1 MEGGGKEQVAIKL
14 DGVPSR
20 FEESPSRSI
29 APNFCNF
36 RLMANIRIVT
46 KKEALKRLLVLAIN
60 DEISFQPESSLLEFR
75 LLAISNGKIGSGGLR
90 GLEGFGFLWKVFE

>member
-1 MEGGGKEQVAIKL
+1 MVFRHDSKKV
-14 DGVPSR
+14 
-20 FEESPSRSI
+20 SI
-29 APNFCNF
+29 DRTQFLQF
-36 RLMANIRIVT
+36 SIRLMANIRIVT